1 MRKRAVSVVRGS
13 PLEVMTRVERKH
25 PALPRF
31 VLVPNRS
38 VAPWLLDRTT
48 VVELTVNGVET
59 GRRTLKR
66 GDEENWYMDLPEPI
80 CRRVGIETGDPVKLV
95 LRLASE
101 ALPEELS
108 RVLATD
114 LAARARWERL
124 TQSQQRMVR
133 EHVQAAKQAA
143 TRERRAACALGRGK
157 RLGRHAAQHAVG
169 ADR

>member
-1 MRKRAVSVVRGS
+1 MRKKAVSVTSGS
-13 PLEVMTRVERKH
+13 RIEVTTRVERKH

-66 GDEENWYMDLPEPI
+66 GDPETWYMDLPEPI
-80 CRRVGIETGDPVKLV
+80 CRRAGIETGDPVKLM

-101 ALPEELS
+101 ALPEELA
-108 RVLATD
+108 RILAAD
-114 LAARARWERL
+114 PVARARWERL
-124 TQSQQRMVR
+124 TQSQQRMLS
-133 EHVQAAKQAA
+133 EHVQAAKQTE
-143 TRERRAACALGRGK
+143 TRERRAACALGHGK
-157 RLGRHAAQHAVG
+157 
-169 ADR
+169 